1 MKVSWNWLREL
12 VDAPA
17 SLLVADEVSRRLTLA
32 GLEIEGRETFGAFS
46 GVVVARV
53 VDKRPHPDA
62 AKLTLVDVDDG
73 PGKTTP
79 VGCGAPNVP
88 AAGGLVLWARPGAK
102 LPNGMVMGEKPVRG
116 VVSPGMLCAED
127 ELGLGTSHAGILV
140 LGTDEGLKP
149 GDDVAAKLGLP
160 DEIWEVNVT
169 PNRPDALGHVGVAR
183 EVAALV
189 GGTLKLPKMS
199 PLPSGGAPAKV
210 ELVDVEG
217 CPRFTA
223 VAVDGV
229 RVRPSPL
236 ALRVRLQA
244 LGVRSI
250 SNVVD
255 ATNVVMLLWS
265 QPVHAY
271 DRDKL
276 AGGGLIVRRAKKDE
290 PVVTLDDQKRTLGVD
305 DVAICDDKGPVG
317 IGGVMG
323 GATSEV
329 SDGTTRLLLECAHF
343 SPSRVRRTAKRL
355 GLHTEAS
362 HRFERGTDPNGCADV
377 ARHLLATV
385 LALAGGQVA
394 SALTDAY
401 PRPIAPKTLELRP
414 ARTESLLG
422 MKVPRD
428 QQTVL
433 LRGIGLDA
441 VDEGAGHIR
450 VTVPTFRPDLL
461 REVDLIEEIARLYG
475 YDHVPP
481 TLPRMEEPPGPMRDL
496 DDTRNDAARDALRG
510 LGLDEIVTYGFVGP
524 HHGRPFLD
532 GELPHVRIANPLRE
546 EQSVMRRSLL
556 PGLCLALQRNLSRG
570 SEDVRIFEVGAVFL
584 PVAGRELPDERWYAA
599 GLLHGHGEGWL
610 KPGAALDFFDV
621 KGVVEELC
629 AALGHAPRLQPGK
642 TPGLHPNIAAHVLVD
657 GKKVGVAGELHPDAA
672 RALGVEGRPLVFE
685 LDLQAL
691 PPARPVAV
699 AELPRFPSVT
709 RDLSFFVD
717 ENVTAARI
725 ASLVDELRAPL
736 LVDVRVLEEYRGDK
750 RPSGKKGMLWS
761 FTYRAPDR
769 TLTDAEVQKLHDEL
783 VARLGAALSF
793 ERR

>member
-1 MKVSWNWLREL
+1 MKASWNWLREL

-17 SLLVADEVSRRLTLA
+17 SLLVADEVARKLTLA
-32 GLEIEGRETFGAFS
+32 GLEIEGREKFAAFE

-73 PGKTTP
+73 SGKKTQ
-79 VGCGAPNVP
+79 VVCGAPNVP
-88 AAGGLVLWARPGAK
+88 APGGLVLWARPGAK
-102 LPNGMVMGEKPVRG
+102 LPNGVVMGEKPVRG

-127 ELGLGTSHAGILV
+127 ELGLGSSHAGIIV
-140 LGTDEGLKP
+140 LAPEDGLQP
-149 GDDVAAKLGLP
+149 GDDVARKLGLP

-169 PNRPDALGHVGVAR
+169 PNRPDALGHVGLAR
-183 EVAALV
+183 EVAALID
-189 GGTLKLPKMS
+189 GTLKLPKIP
-199 PLPSGGAPAKV
+199 PLPAGGAPAKV
-210 ELVDVEG
+210 ELVDAEG
-217 CPRFTA
+217 CPRFCA

-229 RVRPSPL
+229 TVRPSPL
-236 ALRVRLQA
+236 AVRVRLSS
-244 LGVRSI
+244 LGVRAI

-255 ATNVVMLLWS
+255 ATNLMMLLWS

-276 AGGGLIVRRAKKDE
+276 AGDGLIVRRAKKDE
-290 PVVTLDDQKRTLGVD
+290 PVVTLDDQKRTLGPD

-323 GATSEV
+323 GASSEV

-343 SPSRVRRTAKRL
+343 APSRIRPTARRL

-377 ARHLLATV
+377 ARHLAATV
-385 LALAGGQVA
+385 LQLAGGKVA

-401 PRPIAPKTLELRP
+401 PKPVKPLVLELRP
-414 ARTESLLG
+414 ARTEALLG
-422 MKVPRD
+422 TRVARD
-428 QQTVL
+428 RQTVL
-433 LRGIGLDA
+433 LSAIGLDA
-441 VDEGAGHIR
+441 VDEGTGHIR

-475 YDHVPP
+475 YDHVQP
-481 TLPRMEEPPGPMRDL
+481 TLPRMAEPPGPMRDL
-496 DDTRNDAARDALRG
+496 DDARNDAARDALRG
-510 LGLDEIVTYGFVGP
+510 LGLDEVVTYGFVGP

-556 PGLCLALQRNLSRG
+556 PGLCLALQRNLQRG
-570 SEDVRIFEVGAVFL
+570 SSDVRIFEVGAVFL
-584 PVAGRELPDERWYAA
+584 PKQGSELPDERWYAA
-599 GLLHGHGEGWL
+599 GLLHGHADGWL

-629 AALGHAPRLQPGK
+629 GALGHEARLEPGQAA
-642 TPGLHPNIAAHVLVD
+642 GLHPKIAAHVYV
-657 GKKVGVAGELHPDAA
+657 GAIRVGVAGELHPDAA
-672 RALGVEGRPLVFE
+672 RALGVEGRPLLFE

-691 PPARPVAV
+691 PPARPIAV

-725 ASLVDELRAPL
+725 RGLVDKLRAPL
-736 LVDVRVLEEYRGDK
+736 LVDVRVLEDYRGDK
-750 RPSGKKGMLWS
+750 RPTGKKGMLWS

-783 VARLGAALSF
+783 VTRLATELAF
-793 ERR
+793 DRR

>member
-1 MKVSWNWLREL
+1 MKISVAWLREL
-12 VDAPA
+12 VDAK
-17 SLLVADEVSRRLTLA
+17 LDADEVARRLTLA
-32 GLEIEGRETFGAFS
+32 GLEIEGRERFGAFS

-53 VDKRPHPDA
+53 VGKRPHPDA

-73 PGKTTP
+73 SGKATQ
-79 VGCGAPNVP
+79 VVCGAANVP
-88 AAGGLVLWARPGAK
+88 DAGGLVLWARPGAK
-102 LPNGMVMGEKPVRG
+102 LPSGLVLGEKPVRG
-116 VVSPGMLCAED
+116 IVSPGMLCAED
-127 ELGLGTSHAGILV
+127 ELGLGTSHAGIIV
-140 LGTDEGLKP
+140 LDAGDELAP

-189 GGTLKLPKMS
+189 GGKLKLPKIA

-210 ELVDVEG
+210 ELVDAEG
-217 CPRFTA
+217 CPRFCA

-229 RVRPSPL
+229 TVRPSPW
-236 ALRVRLQA
+236 RVRARLQS

-255 ATNVVMLLWS
+255 ATNLTMLLWS

-290 PVVTLDDQKRTLGVD
+290 PIVTLDDQKRTLAPD
-305 DVAICDDKGPVG
+305 DVAICDDHGAVG

-323 GATSEV
+323 GASSEV

-377 ARHLLATV
+377 ARHLLSTV
-385 LALAGGQVA
+385 LALAGGQVS

-401 PRPIAPKTLELRP
+401 PRPAAAATLELRP
-414 ARTESLLG
+414 ARTGALLG
-422 MKVPRD
+422 IDVPRD
-428 QQTVL
+428 EQARL
-433 LRGIGLDA
+433 LRAIGLDA
-441 VDEGAGHIR
+441 VDEGGGHMR
-450 VTVPTFRPDLL
+450 VTVPTFRPDLS
-461 REVDLIEEIARLYG
+461 REIDLIEEIARLYG
-475 YDHVPP
+475 YDRVPP
-481 TLPRMEEPPGPMRDL
+481 RLPRLDEPPGPMRDV

-510 LGLDEIVTYGFVGP
+510 LGLDEVVSYGFVAP

-532 GELPHVRIANPLRE
+532 GELPHVRIANPIRE
-546 EQSVMRRSLL
+546 EMSVMRRSLL
-556 PGLCLALQRNLSRG
+556 PGLCLALQRNLARG
-570 SEDVRIFEVGAVFL
+570 THDVRIFEVGAVFL
-584 PVAGRELPDERWYAA
+584 PKAGSELPDERWYAA
-599 GLLHGHGEGWL
+599 GLLHGHADGWL

-629 AALGHAPRLQPGK
+629 GALGHDARCEPG
-642 TPGLHPNIAAHVLVD
+642 TSPGLHPKIAAQIFV
-657 GKKVGVAGELHPDAA
+657 GATRVGVAGELHPDAA

-699 AELPRFPSVT
+699 GELPRFPSVT
-709 RDLSFFVD
+709 RDISFLID
-717 ENVTAARI
+717 ETVTAAEMRRAI
-725 ASLVDELRAPL
+725 EAERDELR
-736 LVDVRVLEEYRGDK
+736 VEVRVLEEYRDAK
-750 RPSGKKGMLWS
+750 LPVGKKSMLWS
-761 FTYRAPDR
+761 ITYRAPDR
-769 TLTDAEVQKLHDEL
+769 TLTDDDVQPSHQAV
-783 VARLGAALSF
+783 VARLMKSLGAQV
-793 ERR
+793 R